1 MTSSVSRE
9 RARAA
14 AREADLAQLKVKQ
27 LREKAQL
34 EAKIAARKSQLN
46 VELAIQKAENEAG
59 GKEIEALLFK
69 KELDE
74 YDLSDRMKGFEDNS
88 VGGDNVKIE
97 TMPQVKQKEV
107 PINDIKDSKQKV
119 KKWLKTVSPKEKLMA
134 QIGTYL
140 GSHKSPW
147 QARKRYHHFLWR
159 GLDVSRPPEVYEA
172 MRLMFGDRASPYLT
186 HYVVLQY
193 AEDNRDKYPL
203 AVAIILLQMYMD
215 DIMTSLETDNE
226 AIKAGHQFRELL
238 LW

>member
-14 AREADLAQLKVKQ
+14 AREADLAKLKVKQ

-46 VELAIQKAENEAG
+46 VELAIQEAENEAG
-59 GKEIEALLFK
+59 RKEIEALLFK

-74 YDLSDRMKGFEDNS
+74 YDLSDRMKDFEDNS

-119 KKWLKTVSPKEKLMA
+119 KEWLKTVSPKEKLMA

-140 GSHKSPW
+140 GSHKSP
-147 QARKRYHHFLWR
+147 
-159 GLDVSRPPEVYEA
+159 
-172 MRLMFGDRASPYLT
+172 
-186 HYVVLQY
+186 
-193 AEDNRDKYPL
+193 
-203 AVAIILLQMYMD
+203 
-215 DIMTSLETDNE
+215 
-226 AIKAGHQFRELL
+226 
-238 LW
+238 